1 MATAA
6 AAPAVTGEQ
15 IRNYRLAVHHL
26 DRPLPA
32 GRLAEAAGVCGVQNS
47 PPGAWQTAL
56 FARVAGC
63 TPALLDAAL
72 EEEKTL
78 LQAWSFRGA
87 PVVFPTA
94 ESGVFLSALAAR
106 PGEGTWIYTRG
117 VTLALDFLGLAWDRA
132 LALVEQAAACLD
144 HSTVQSK
151 EALDRLLAEEAAR
164 DLPPALREKWNA
176 PSMYGRPDRQTV
188 GGAVVS
194 FALRP
199 CSFLGLVVFG
209 ARQGAHPTFT
219 SYRRWCGHPLPPDPA
234 AEARLTAKFLH
245 AYGPATRGDLES
257 WLGCS
262 PRQAQRLWQAAAD
275 QMTPVR
281 CGGRT
286 AWMLAADLPA
296 LREAPP
302 PARSLVLL
310 GPHDPYL
317 DARDRSL
324 LLPDPALQRKVW
336 RTVANPGVLLR
347 RGQIAALWRARA
359 QGRGLA
365 VTLTPLAALTAAEQ
379 RQAALLA
386 ERYASFRGKAL
397 AAFSVEP

>member
-32 GRLAEAAGVCGVQNS
+32 GRVAEAAGVCGVQNS

-94 ESGVFLSALAAR
+94 ESGAFLSALAAR
-106 PGEGTWIYTRG
+106 PGEGPWIYTRG

-219 SYRRWCGHPLPPDPA
+219 SYRRWCGHPL
-234 AEARLTAKFLH
+234 
-245 AYGPATRGDLES
+245 
-257 WLGCS
+257 
-262 PRQAQRLWQAAAD
+262 
-275 QMTPVR
+275 
-281 CGGRT
+281 
-286 AWMLAADLPA
+286 
-296 LREAPP
+296 
-302 PARSLVLL
+302 
-310 GPHDPYL
+310 
-317 DARDRSL
+317 
-324 LLPDPALQRKVW
+324 LPDPALQRKVW

-347 RGQIAALWRARA
+347 RGQIAALWRART

-365 VTLTPLAALTAAEQ
+365 VTLTPLAELTAAEQ